1 MEQYRYAYL
10 HGFGSSPRSHKGERL
25 AALFDARG
33 LVLERPDL
41 NRPSFATLDH
51 AAMAAAIDE
60 LDASTEGGPWRFIG
74 SSLGGWLAAYW
85 ASQNPARVDRMVLLC
100 PGFHLYE
107 RWPRVVGDDDYR
119 AWERDGS
126 LRFPDAN
133 GALVAVH
140 WGFIESAMRMPEA
153 PAVPCQTL
161 IIHGRRDQVV
171 PIDCSRDYA
180 AGHPDVRLLEVDDD
194 HSLVSSMERVAA
206 EVTRT
211 FALPA

>member
-10 HGFGSSPRSHKGERL
+10 HGFGSGPSSHKGQAL
-25 AALFDARG
+25 AALFAARG

-51 AAMAAAIDE
+51 AAMAAALDE

-100 PGFHLYE
+100 PGFHLCE
-107 RWPRVVGDDDYR
+107 RWPSVVGDDEYL

-126 LRFPDAN
+126 LRFPDVD
-133 GALVAVH
+133 GVPVAVH

-153 PAVPCQTL
+153 PAVPCPTL
-161 IIHGRRDQVV
+161 IIHGRRDQIV

-180 AGHPDVRLLEVDDD
+180 ASHPNVRLLEVDDD
-194 HSLVSSMERVAA
+194 HALVSSMERVAA
-206 EVTRT
+206 EVTRV